1 MFNDKWFITLLFFV
15 LLGLGL
21 SGCNT
26 VCPDKTSVSVSTT
39 DTESVNKDNEDRDK
53 FQLKK
58 SISQTWKWGKKKC
71 NEER

>member
-1 MFNDKWFITLLFFV
+1 MKIYSVLIFLLLV
-15 LLGLGL
+15 
-21 SGCNT
+21 GCNS

-58 SISQTWKWGKKKC
+58 SVSQSWKWGKKHC
-71 NEER
+71 RDERH

>member
-1 MFNDKWFITLLFFV
+1 MKIYSVLIFLLLV
-15 LLGLGL
+15 
-21 SGCNT
+21 GCNS
-26 VCPDKTSVSVSTT
+26 VCPDKTLVSVSTT

-71 NEER
+71 NES